1 MDSFIAPL
9 THDFCSFLLCGMAE
23 KEITLKLFFLEKFQ
37 SEGKSFIVEE
47 IVSEYEKVFN

>member
-1 MDSFIAPL
+1 MDSFIVAL
-9 THDFCSFLLCGMAE
+9 THAFCDFLWWDMAE

-47 IVSEYEKVFN
+47 IVSEYEKVFI